1 MDVITMSSVVQ
12 HGLIMRD
19 RIFTVSVLLPDRP
32 GMLVR
37 VAQVVAEHNGNVIKL
52 EHNQFVSTNRN
63 AAVELR
69 VTIEAFG
76 TDHKH
81 EIVDALKA
89 SGLTPTL
96 VQTSL

>member
-1 MDVITMSSVVQ
+1 M
-12 HGLIMRD
+12 
-19 RIFTVSVLLPDRP
+19 SVLLPDRP

>member
-12 HGLIMRD
+12 HGLIQRG

-37 VAQVVAEHNGNVIKL
+37 VASVIAEQNGNVIKL

-69 VTIEAFG
+69 VTIEAYG
-76 TDHKH
+76 EEHKAQ
-81 EIVDALKA
+81 IVEAIRKA
-89 SGLTPTL
+89 GFDPTL

>member
-1 MDVITMSSVVQ
+1 
-12 HGLIMRD
+12 MRD

-37 VAQVVAEHNGNVIKL
+37 VAQAIAEVNGNVIKL

-69 VTIEAFG
+69 VTIEAYG
-76 TDHKH
+76 TAHK
-81 EIVDALKA
+81 EQIMDALRTA
-89 SGLTPTL
+89 GFEPALSATML
-96 VQTSL
+96 